1 MDKESKGFVVYDEVK
16 AVLDEL
22 TDEQIGELFRGMVDY
37 HINGIDPNFDGVLKY
52 VFIPLKQGIDRGDE
66 RYAATCER
74 NRANANKRWQNRE
87 QPDAV
92 AYDGMRSDAVDA
104 NKTKL
109 NQTKEKK
116 NQREE
121 KPKSPDVDVWSL
133 SRSVLSHLNEVT
145 GASWRV
151 DDVSSVRL
159 ISDLAHKG
167 YTEEQMIEV
176 IDKKAADWLG
186 DPKVEQYLRPSTLF
200 GPRFEEYL
208 RQPASAQKKKRE
220 EAKKKE
226 ESKNAIRDQIE
237 VRTRDLER
245 LWKEY
250 EDAYGNMPL
259 RIDLRGKMAVVEAEL
274 ESLRARIGG

>member
-1 MDKESKGFVVYDEVK
+1 MDKGFLVFGDIQ

-22 TDEQIGELFRGMVDY
+22 TDEQAGELFRGMVRY
-37 HINGIDPNFDGVLKY
+37 HNTEEDPAFDGILKY
-52 VFIPLKQGIDRGDE
+52 IFIPIKQQMDRNKALYRE
-66 RYAATCER
+66 KCER
-74 NRANANKRWQNRE
+74 NRRNILKRYE
-87 QPDAV
+87 KEGKTSTSV
-92 AYDGMRSDAVDA
+92 YDGYLT
-104 NKTKL
+104 KTK
-109 NQTKEKK
+109 TKTDTKTETDTDT
-116 NQREE
+116 E
-121 KPKSPDVDVWSL
+121 STSVDVWSL
-133 SRSVLSHLNEVT
+133 SRSVLSHLNAVT

-159 ISDLAHKG
+159 ISELAHSG
-167 YTEEQMIEV
+167 YTEDQMLEV

-200 GPRFEEYL
+200 GSKFEQYL
-208 RQPASAQKKKRE
+208 NQPDSARKKERD

-226 ESKNAIRDQIE
+226 ESKSAIRDQIE

-245 LWKEY
+245 LGKEY